1 MSYESIRPEEVF
13 EFRLESTIL
22 PDMARVGANQPNS
35 IRIGPSLCR
44 VGARRTK
51 KKKKDAAPT
60 RRQQRCL
67 RVAASDVGVVAVLPR
82 PCILAQNLKLLA
94 ALIVI
99 SFGKICG
106 S

>member
-1 MSYESIRPEEVF
+1 MNFSLNQRFCLIWPEWAQISPIQYESAQVYAELVR
-13 EFRLESTIL
+13 
-22 PDMARVGANQPNS
+22 DGQ
-35 IRIGPSLCR
+35 
-44 VGARRTK
+44 K

>member
-1 MSYESIRPEEVF
+1 MNFGLNQRFCLIRPEWAQISPIQCKSAQVYAKSV
-13 EFRLESTIL
+13 R
-22 PDMARVGANQPNS
+22 DG
-35 IRIGPSLCR
+35 
-44 VGARRTK
+44 K

-60 RRQQRCL
+60 RRQQRRL
-67 RVAASDVGVVAVLPR
+67 RVAASDAGAVAVLPR

-99 SFGKICG
+99 SFGKNCG